1 MGKKKVKK
9 DKDKNHNLRSIL
21 YTSKYFN
28 TGKGNEIKN
37 LLESMSNYKNVL
49 SKYVYENRNLLLTSD
64 GIKTLKANYNIVKD
78 NIILAWNIQKEHH
91 AILGKYENALRR
103 QMKNF
108 KVRIQDKIVIIRYSK
123 DGKKHKKGDIKYFEI
138 KFKSTKLTR
147 LIKYLVYLDFS
158 KDIETQ
164 ITNGAVKDLLNY
176 YKTKPYFDRILNLA
190 KDIQN
195 RLLSKIKLIKF
206 DNDYSMRL
214 TSTKGINNAR
224 IEIDNTNSLYKH
236 WFIFKM
242 KGDREYR
249 FPLEINDE
257 YHNKEIIGEEFILYL
272 SLKKNK
278 INISTT
284 YEGEGLSFKPFN
296 KAVGMDVNIKHNFAK
311 LSDDKEIDY
320 DRDFFKN
327 IVKDLNKLDKIG
339 YQNLS
344 KKELKKLQKL
354 YRRLDWYVE
363 LLIHNILDYCEQNEI
378 TDLVVEDL
386 HLKDKSN
393 TVNVEFNIKYSRLVK
408 LLHLSNVKN
417 MLLRQGEKRGIRVH
431 IVHSEWTSQGCPSCG
446 NINPNNRT
454 TQEVFKCTACEYED
468 NADHVG
474 SVNVLDRFNIFHWLG
489 VQANKLYSVDEY
501 GRISPKKV
509 SRYYL
514 QNILLNQYYE
524 ARGFLHHPVLP
535 SEVNSVR
542 SVVKA

>member
-1 MGKKKVKK
+1 MKKKK
-9 DKDKNHNLRSIL
+9 DKDKKPNLRSIL

-28 TGKGNEIKN
+28 TGKGNEIKK
-37 LLESMSNYKNVL
+37 LLESMSNYKNML
-49 SKYVYENRNLLLTSD
+49 SKYVYENRNLLLTFD
-64 GIKTLKANYNIVKD
+64 GIKALKANYNIVKD
-78 NIILAWNIQKEHH
+78 NTILAWNIQKEHH
-91 AILGKYENALRR
+91 AIVDKYENALRR

-108 KVRIQDKIVIIRYSK
+108 KVRIQDKMVVKRHSRG
-123 DGKKHKKGDIKYFEI
+123 GKKHKKGDIKYFEI
-138 KFKSTKLTR
+138 KFKSTKLTK
-147 LIKYLVYLDFS
+147 LIKYLLYLDFS
-158 KDIETQ
+158 KEIEPQ

-195 RLLSKIKLIKF
+195 RLLSKIHLIDF
-206 DNDYSMRL
+206 SNDYSLRL
-214 TSTKGINNAR
+214 SSQINNAR
-224 IEIDNTNSLYKH
+224 IEFDEANSLYKH

-242 KGDREYR
+242 KDGKEYR
-249 FPLEINDE
+249 LPLEINDE
-257 YHNKEIIGEEFILYL
+257 YHNKEIIGKEFLLYL

-296 KAVGMDVNIKHNFAK
+296 KAAGMDVNIKHNFAK

-320 DRDFFKN
+320 DREFFKN
-327 IVKDLNKLDKIG
+327 IVKDLSKLDKIG

-344 KKELKKLQKL
+344 EKDLKKLQKL
-354 YRRLDWYVE
+354 YRRIDWYVE
-363 LLIHNILDYCEQNEI
+363 LLIHNILDYCEQNGI

-393 TVNVEFNIKYSRLVK
+393 IINEEFNMKYSRLVK

-417 MLLRQGEKRGIRVH
+417 MLLRQAEKRGIRVH
-431 IVHSEWTSQGCPSCG
+431 IVHSEWTSQRCPECG

-454 TQEVFKCTACEYED
+454 TQEIFKCKSCRYED

-474 SVNVLDRFNIFHWLG
+474 SVNVLDRFNLFHWLG

-501 GRISPKKV
+501 GRISPKQV
-509 SRYYL
+509 GRYTL
-514 QNILLNQYYE
+514 LNVLNQYYE
-524 ARGFLHHPVLP
+524 ARGILHHPVLP
-535 SEVNSVR
+535 SNVNSVR
-542 SVVKA
+542 SVVKV

>member
-1 MGKKKVKK
+1 MRKKK
-9 DKDKNHNLRSIL
+9 DKDKKPNLRSIL

-28 TGKGNEIKN
+28 TGKGNEIKK
-37 LLESMSNYKNVL
+37 LLESISNYKNVL

-78 NIILAWNIQKEHH
+78 NKILAWNIQKEHH
-91 AILGKYENALRR
+91 MIVDKYADALRKH
-103 QMKNF
+103 MKNL
-108 KVRIQDKIVIIRYSK
+108 KIRIQDKMVIARYSK
-123 DGKKHKKGDIKYFEI
+123 NGKRHKKGDTKYFEI
-138 KFKSTKLTR
+138 KFKSTKLTK

-158 KDIETQ
+158 KEIEPQ
-164 ITNGAVKDLLNY
+164 ITNAAVKDLLNY

-206 DNDYSMRL
+206 NNDYSMRL

-224 IEIDNTNSLYKH
+224 IETDNTNSLYKH

-242 KGDREYR
+242 KGNKEYR
-249 FPLEINDE
+249 LPLEINKD
-257 YHNKEIIGEEFILYL
+257 YHNKNIIGKEFMLYL

-284 YEGEGLSFKPFN
+284 YEGEELSFKPFN

-344 KKELKKLQKL
+344 EKDLKKLQKL

-363 LLIHNILDYCEQNEI
+363 LLIHNILDYCEQNGI

-393 TVNVEFNIKYSRLVK
+393 TVNEEFNMKYSRLVK

-431 IVHSEWTSQGCPSCG
+431 IVHSEWTSLSCPECG
-446 NINPNNRT
+446 NIDRNNRT
-454 TQEVFKCTACEYED
+454 TQESFKCTACGYED
-468 NADHVG
+468 NADYVG

-489 VQANKLYSVDEY
+489 VQANKLYSVDKY
-501 GRISPKKV
+501 GRISPKHV
-509 SRYYL
+509 SRHTL
-514 QNILLNQYYE
+514 LNVLNQYYE
-524 ARGFLHHPVLP
+524 ARGVLHHPVLP
-535 SEVNSVR
+535 SKVNSVR
-542 SVVKA
+542 SVVKV

>member
-1 MGKKKVKK
+1 VRKKK
-9 DKDKNHNLRSIL
+9 DKKPNLRSIL

-28 TGKGNEIKN
+28 TGKGNEIKK
-37 LLESMSNYKNVL
+37 LLENMSNYKNML
-49 SKYVYENRNLLLTSD
+49 SQHVYENRNLLLTSD

-78 NIILAWNIQKEHH
+78 DTILAWNIQKEHQ
-91 AILGKYENALRR
+91 ILVDRYADALRKH
-103 QMKNF
+103 MKNL
-108 KVRIQDKIVIIRYSK
+108 KVRIQDKMVIARYSK
-123 DGKKHKKGDIKYFEI
+123 DGKRHKKGEAKYFEI
-138 KFKSTKLTR
+138 KFKSTKLTK

-158 KDIETQ
+158 KDIEPQ

-176 YKTKPYFDRILNLA
+176 YKTKPYFDRILTFA

-195 RLLSKIKLIKF
+195 RLLSKIHLIDF
-206 DNDYSMRL
+206 SNDYSIRL
-214 TSTKGINNAR
+214 TSTKSINNAR
-224 IEIDNTNSLYKH
+224 IEIDETNSLYKH
-236 WFIFKM
+236 WFIFRM
-242 KGDREYR
+242 KDGKEYR
-249 FPLEINDE
+249 LPLEINGE
-257 YHNKEIIGEEFILYL
+257 YHNKEIIGKEFILYL

-284 YEGEGLSFKPFN
+284 YEGEELSFKSFN

-320 DRDFFKN
+320 DREFFKN

-344 KKELKKLQKL
+344 EKELKKLQKL

-363 LLIHNILDYCEQNEI
+363 LLIHNILDYCEEHNI

-386 HLKDKSN
+386 NLKDKSN
-393 TVNVEFNIKYSRLVK
+393 IINEEFNMKYSRLVK

-431 IVHSEWTSQGCPSCG
+431 IVHSEWTSQGCPECG
-446 NINPNNRT
+446 NIDKDNRT
-454 TQEVFKCTACEYED
+454 TQEIFKCTNCGYED
-468 NADHVG
+468 NADYVG
-474 SVNVLDRFNIFHWLG
+474 SVNVLDRFNLFHWLG
-489 VQANKLYSVDEY
+489 VQANRLYSIDEY

-509 SRYYL
+509 SKHYL
-514 QNILLNQYYE
+514 RNILNQYYE
-524 ARGFLHHPVLP
+524 ARGILHHPVLP

-542 SVVKA
+542 SVVKDQL

>member
-1 MGKKKVKK
+1 MKKKR
-9 DKDKNHNLRSIL
+9 DKDKKPNLRSIL

-28 TGKGNEIKN
+28 NGKGEEVKQ
-37 LLESMSNYKNVL
+37 LLRTMSNYKNML
-49 SKYVYENRNLLLTSD
+49 SKYVYENRNFLLTSD

-78 NIILAWNIQKEHH
+78 NTILAWNIQKEHH
-91 AILGKYENALRR
+91 ILVDKYANTLKKY
-103 QMKNF
+103 MKNL
-108 KVRIQDKIVIIRYSK
+108 KVRIQDKMVIARYSK
-123 DGKKHKKGDIKYFEI
+123 NGKRHKKGETKYFEI
-138 KFKSTKLTR
+138 KFKSTRLTK

-158 KDIETQ
+158 KDVELQ
-164 ITNGAVKDLLNY
+164 ITNSAVKDLLNY

-206 DNDYSMRL
+206 DNDYSLRL
-214 TSTKGINNAR
+214 SSREDINKAR
-224 IEIDNTNSLYKH
+224 IEIDDTNSLYKH
-236 WFIFKM
+236 WFIFRM
-242 KGDREYR
+242 KNGKEYR
-249 FPLEINDE
+249 LPLEINRE
-257 YHNKEIIGEEFILYL
+257 YHNKQIIGKEFLLYL

-284 YEGEGLSFKPFN
+284 YEGEGLSFKPFT

-320 DRDFFKN
+320 DRVFFKN

-344 KKELKKLQKL
+344 EKELKKLQKL

-363 LLIHNILDYCEQNEI
+363 LLIHNILDYCEQKGI

-393 TVNVEFNIKYSRLVK
+393 IINEEFNMKYSRLVK

-431 IVHSEWTSQGCPSCG
+431 IVHSEWTSQGCPVCG
-446 NINPNNRT
+446 NISPTNRT
-454 TQEVFKCTACEYED
+454 TQEIFKCTACGYED

-474 SVNVLDRFNIFHWLG
+474 NVNVLDRFNLFHWLG
-489 VQANKLYSVDEY
+489 VQANKLYSIDKY
-501 GRISPKKV
+501 GRISSKHV
-509 SRYYL
+509 SRHTL
-514 QNILLNQYYE
+514 LNVLNQYYE
-524 ARGFLHHPVLP
+524 ARGILHHPVLP

-542 SVVKA
+542 SVVKV

>member
-1 MGKKKVKK
+1 MLMKKKK

-28 TGKGNEIKN
+28 TGKGNEIKK
-37 LLESMSNYKNVL
+37 LLESISNYKNVL
-49 SKYVYENRNLLLTSD
+49 SKYVYENMKLLLTSD

-78 NIILAWNIQKEHH
+78 DVILAWNIQKEHH
-91 AILGKYENALRR
+91 MIVDKYANTLKKH
-103 QMKNF
+103 MKNLNIR
-108 KVRIQDKIVIIRYSK
+108 VQDKMVVKRYSRS
-123 DGKKHKKGDIKYFEI
+123 GNKHKKGDTKYFEI
-138 KFKSTKLTR
+138 KFRTTRLTK
-147 LIKYLVYLDFS
+147 LIKYLVYLDFG
-158 KDIETQ
+158 KDIEPQ

-224 IEIDNTNSLYKH
+224 IEFDETNSLYKH

-249 FPLEINDE
+249 LPLEINDE
-257 YHNKEIIGEEFILYL
+257 YHNKEIIGKEFILYL

-284 YEGEGLSFKPFN
+284 YEGKEPVFKPFN

-320 DRDFFKN
+320 DRDFFKS

-339 YQNLS
+339 YQNLNE
-344 KKELKKLQKL
+344 KELKKLQKL

-363 LLIHNILDYCEQNEI
+363 LLIHNILDYCEQNGI

-393 TVNVEFNIKYSRLVK
+393 IINEEFNMKYSRLVK
-408 LLHLSNVKN
+408 LLHLSDVKN
-417 MLLRQGEKRGIRVH
+417 ALLRQGEKRGIRVH
-431 IVHSEWTSQGCPSCG
+431 IVHSEWTSQRCPECG

-454 TQEVFKCTACEYED
+454 TQEVFKCTACGYED

-474 SVNVLDRFNIFHWLG
+474 SVNVLDRFNLFHWLG
-489 VQANKLYSVDEY
+489 VQANKLYSIDKY

-514 QNILLNQYYE
+514 RNILNQYYE